1 MLDKKRDRARA
12 RQRGAG
18 GRFIFQLIWFAAAI
32 TISFFV
38 SRFLFQNGILS
49 YQLIYDGGVPSSWP
63 TIIIDIFVTIMI
75 FLVIQA
81 LFMVGYMLGNP
92 AGRRPTSRASLDT
105 YNPDYNDFRD
115 GG

>member
-12 RQRGAG
+12 RQKGAG
-18 GRFIFQLIWFAAAI
+18 RRFIFQLIWFAAAI
-32 TISFFV
+32 AIAFFI
-38 SRFLFQNGILS
+38 SRFLFQSDLLS
-49 YQLIYDGGVPSSWP
+49 YRLIYDGGVPATWP
-63 TIIIDIFVTIMI
+63 PLLIDIFVTIMI

-105 YNPDYNDFRD
+105 YNPDYDDFRD
-115 GG
+115 RG